1 MKTTVGAYLLNR
13 LKALGVGH
21 IFGIPGDFVL
31 GFNKMI
37 EDTPDIEFIN
47 TCDEQGAGFAAD
59 AYARLNGLGVVCI
72 TYCVG
77 GLKVANPVA
86 GAYAEKSPVIVI
98 SGSPGIHERKKNPL
112 LHHKVKDFDTQKK
125 IFDEL
130 TVASTVIRDAKTAKS
145 EIDRVIQAALDQK
158 RPVYIEL
165 PRDMVF
171 QDIPSDSSLPADEK
185 QARVSAAFSEALAEA
200 VTMIRTSKRPAIL
213 ADVEIH
219 RFGLQEKVL
228 SLAEH
233 LNIPIAATVLGKSVI
248 AETHPLYMGVYA
260 GGLGNAAVREYIES
274 SDCLMMLGVFMTDM
288 NLGVFTANLDPSRA
302 IYLTSDT
309 LAIKHHHYDD
319 IAMHLFIEGLMTAD
333 LGAKESGPYPTP
345 PTCLPFVA
353 TSAEITI
360 QRLFDAI
367 NSSLTSD
374 MVVVA
379 DVGDA
384 LFGAMDLVIR
394 SQTEFVSPAYY
405 ASVGFA
411 VPASIGA
418 AMACPHLRPL
428 VIVGDG
434 AFQMTGNELSTIA
447 RYGLNP
453 IVIVLNNGGYGTE
466 RPMLDGKFNDVFNW
480 NYSRL
485 PDILNVGVGVKVG
498 TEHDFL
504 IALQGAVSDATQFYL
519 IEVIL
524 GRDDRSDAL
533 NRLTQSLGA
542 RIPSGVD
549 FDAAQ
554 PALHR

>member
-1 MKTTVGAYLLNR
+1 MPATIGAYLLYR
-13 LKALGVGH
+13 LKQLGVQH

-37 EDTPDIEFIN
+37 EDTSDIEFIN

-59 AYARLNGLGVVCI
+59 AYARLRGLGVVCI

-86 GAYAEKSPVIVI
+86 EAYAEKSPVIVI
-98 SGSPGIHERKKNPL
+98 SGSPGLNEREKNPL
-112 LHHKVKDFDTQKK
+112 LHHKVRDFDTQKK

-130 TVASTVIRDAKTAKS
+130 TVASTVITDPKTAVA

-171 QDIPSDSSLPADEK
+171 QPIPTGAYSAPIPKHEPVSD
-185 QARVSAAFSEALAEA
+185 AFSEALKEA
-200 VTMIRTSKRPAIL
+200 IMMIRGAKCPAIL

-219 RFGLQEKVL
+219 RFGLQEKVIA
-228 SLAEH
+228 LAEL
-233 LNIPIAATVLGKSVI
+233 LNIPIAATVLGKSVV
-248 AETHPLYMGVYA
+248 AETHPLYMGVYE
-260 GGLGNAAVREYIES
+260 GGLGNDAVREYVES
-274 SDCLMMLGVFMTDM
+274 SDCLLMLGVFMTDM
-288 NLGVFTANLDPSRA
+288 NLGIFTANLDPSRS
-302 IYLTSDT
+302 IYLTSEK
-309 LAIKHHHYDD
+309 LSIKHHHYDD
-319 IAMHLFIEGLMTAD
+319 ISMPQFIDGIMNSD
-333 LGAKESGPYPTP
+333 LSRKPMGAIPRPPEWRQFSSEPGP
-345 PTCLPFVA
+345 
-353 TSAEITI
+353 ITV
-360 QRLFDAI
+360 RRMFDAI
-367 NSSLTSD
+367 NSNLTSD

-394 SQTEFVSPAYY
+394 SNTEFLSAAYY
-405 ASVGFA
+405 ASIGFA

-418 AMACPHLRPL
+418 AMACPKLRPI

-453 IVIVLNNGGYGTE
+453 IVIILNNGGYGTE
-466 RPMLDGKFNDVFNW
+466 RPMLDGKFNDIFNW

-485 PDILNVGVGVKVG
+485 PEILNSGFGAKVK
-498 TEHDFL
+498 TEHDFVT
-504 IALQGAVSDATQFYL
+504 ALRRAVSDASQFHL

-533 NRLTQSLGA
+533 NRLTQGLGA
-542 RIPSGVD
+542 RIPSTT
-549 FDAAQ
+549 
-554 PALHR
+554 

>member
-1 MKTTVGAYLLNR
+1 MNTYHDFDKKELLMPHTVGSYLLDR
-13 LKALGVGH
+13 LKQLGVGH

-77 GLKVANPVA
+77 GLKVANAVA

-98 SGSPGIHERKKNPL
+98 SGAPGMTEREKNPL

-130 TVASTVIRDAKTAKS
+130 TVAATVIRDPKTAKA

-171 QDIPSDSSLPADEK
+171 QVLPSDQYIPQEEQPGA
-185 QARVSAAFSEALAEA
+185 VSAAFSEALNEA
-200 VTMIRTSKRPAIL
+200 VTMISAAKRPAIL

-260 GGLGNAAVREYIES
+260 GGLGNTEVREYIES
-274 SDCLMMLGVFMTDM
+274 SDCLIMLGVFMTDM

-309 LAIKHHHYDD
+309 LSIKHHHYDD
-319 IAMHLFIEGLMTAD
+319 ISMPQFLEGLMTAAIV
-333 LGAKESGPYPTP
+333 AKVMGEIPSPAA
-345 PTCLPFVA
+345 CMPFVA
-353 TSAEITI
+353 DAAEITVL
-360 QRLFDAI
+360 RLFAAI
-367 NSSLTSD
+367 NSSLTPD

-384 LFGAMDLVIR
+384 TAETCVIFKR
-394 SQTEFVSPAYY
+394 RNA
-405 ASVGFA
+405 
-411 VPASIGA
+411 
-418 AMACPHLRPL
+418 
-428 VIVGDG
+428 
-434 AFQMTGNELSTIA
+434 EL
-447 RYGLNP
+447 L
-453 IVIVLNNGGYGTE
+453 GYC
-466 RPMLDGKFNDVFNW
+466 V
-480 NYSRL
+480 
-485 PDILNVGVGVKVG
+485 
-498 TEHDFL
+498 
-504 IALQGAVSDATQFYL
+504 
-519 IEVIL
+519 
-524 GRDDRSDAL
+524 
-533 NRLTQSLGA
+533 
-542 RIPSGVD
+542 
-549 FDAAQ
+549 
-554 PALHR
+554 

>member
-1 MKTTVGAYLLNR
+1 MPTTVGSYLLDR
-13 LKALGVGH
+13 LKQLGVGH

-98 SGSPGIHERKKNPL
+98 SGSPGIHERDKNPL

-130 TVASTVIRDAKTAKS
+130 TVASTVIRDPKTAKS
-145 EIDRVIQAALDQK
+145 EIDRVIQVALDQK

-171 QDIPSDSSLPADEK
+171 QELPSDQYVPPEEK
-185 QARVSAAFSEALAEA
+185 QASVSAAFEEALNEA
-200 VTMIRTSKRPAIL
+200 VAMISAAKRPAIL

-228 SLAEH
+228 ALAEH

-248 AETHPLYMGVYA
+248 SETHLLYMGVYA
-260 GGLGNAAVREYIES
+260 GALGSDAVREYIES
-274 SDCLMMLGVFMTDM
+274 SDCLIMLGVFMTDM

-302 IYLTSDT
+302 IYLTSEV
-309 LAIKHHHYDD
+309 LSIKHHHYDE
-319 IAMHLFIEGLMTAD
+319 IAMSHFIDGLLCAD
-333 LGAKESGPYPTP
+333 LAAKVIPDIPRP
-345 PTCLPFVA
+345 PVCVPFVA
-353 TSAEITI
+353 ESTAITVR
-360 QRLFDAI
+360 RLFESI
-367 NSSLTSD
+367 NSGLTPD

-394 SQTEFVSPAYY
+394 SQTEFLSPAYY
-405 ASVGFA
+405 ASIGFA

-434 AFQMTGNELSTIA
+434 AFQMTGNELSTIV

-453 IVIVLNNGGYGTE
+453 IVILLNNGEYGTE
-466 RPMLDGKFNDVFNW
+466 RPMLDGKFNDILNW

-485 PDILNVGVGVKVG
+485 PEILNAGVGVKVG
-498 TEHDFL
+498 TELAFVTALHTA
-504 IALQGAVSDATQFYL
+504 IADSSQFYV
-519 IEVIL
+519 IEVTL

-533 NRLTQSLGA
+533 NRLTKSLGE
-542 RIPSGVD
+542 RITS
-549 FDAAQ
+549 A
-554 PALHR
+554 

>member
-1 MKTTVGAYLLNR
+1 MPTTIGAYLLFR
-13 LKALGVGH
+13 LKQLGVNH

-31 GFNKMI
+31 GFNKLI
-37 EDTPDIEFIN
+37 EDTADIEFIN

-77 GLKVANPVA
+77 GLKVTNPVA
-86 GAYAEKSPVIVI
+86 EAYAEKSPVVVI
-98 SGSPGIHERKKNPL
+98 SGSPGLNEREKNPL
-112 LHHKVKDFDTQKK
+112 LHHKVRDFDTQKK

-130 TVASTVIRDAKTAKS
+130 TVASTVIQDPRTAVA
-145 EIDRVIQAALDQK
+145 EIDRVIQAALDHK

-171 QDIPSDSSLPADEK
+171 QPIGPRLDSAVAPPSSARSDSFL
-185 QARVSAAFSEALAEA
+185 EAIREA
-200 VTMIRTSKRPAIL
+200 TMMISDAKRPAIL

-219 RFGLQEKVL
+219 RFGLQAKVIE
-228 SLAEH
+228 LAERF
-233 LNIPIAATVLGKSVI
+233 NIPIAATVLGKSVV
-248 AETHPLYMGVYA
+248 AETHPLYMGVYEGA
-260 GGLGNAAVREYIES
+260 LGHDSVRDYVES
-274 SDCLMMLGVFMTDM
+274 SDCLLMLGVFMTDM
-288 NLGVFTANLDPSRA
+288 NLGIFTAKLDPSRS
-302 IYLTSDT
+302 IYVTSDD
-309 LAIKHHHYDD
+309 LSIKHHHYRDVSMPQFIDALIAAD
-319 IAMHLFIEGLMTAD
+319 IPVKPFEMI
-333 LGAKESGPYPTP
+333 PRP
-345 PTCLPFVA
+345 PEWRAF
-353 TSAEITI
+353 SAEPAPITV
-360 QRLFDAI
+360 RRMFEAI
-367 NSSLTSD
+367 NSALTPD
-374 MVVVA
+374 MVVVS

-394 SQTEFVSPAYY
+394 SNTEFLSPAYY
-405 ASVGFA
+405 ASIGFA

-418 AMACPHLRPL
+418 AMACPSLRPV

-466 RPMLDGKFNDVFNW
+466 RPMLDGKFNDIFNW

-485 PDILNVGVGVKVG
+485 PEIYNCGLGSKVK
-498 TEHDFL
+498 TEHDFVT
-504 IALQGAVSDATQFYL
+504 ALRRAIGDASQFHL

-533 NRLTQSLGA
+533 NRMTQGLGA
-542 RIPSGVD
+542 RITS
-549 FDAAQ
+549 A
-554 PALHR
+554 